1 MPDYSLPPCV
11 TLVFGRSGT
20 GKTTFAFLYLV
31 NALTEQPLNGN
42 PAACVFIFDWKL
54 EASQRLGVP
63 SVGTVAQ
70 CEAALAGRIVCF
82 NPHVMFQPE
91 EGKAPAEDRALR
103 WFAAWAFEVSR
114 RGPGK
119 KILYVDELRQFV
131 KSHSAQLPP
140 EIERVT
146 RQGRSENLELLSST
160 QYPKD
165 YARTIRES
173 VTEWVCFNIN
183 DPDEIDSVRPYFPGV
198 EAVADLKLGE
208 FISCNRESG
217 AEMRGKLF

>member
-11 TLVFGRSGT
+11 TLIFGRSGT
-20 GKTTFAFLYLV
+20 GKTTFAFRYLV
-31 NALTEQPLNGN
+31 NALTQQPLNDN

-54 EASQRLGVP
+54 EAANRLGVRP
-63 SVGTVAQ
+63 ASTFAD
-70 CEAALAGRIVCF
+70 CENALAGRIVCF
-82 NPHVMFQPE
+82 NPHILFRAE
-91 EGKAPAEDRALR
+91 EGMAPAEDRALR
-103 WFAAWAFEVSR
+103 WFAMWAFEVSR
-114 RGPGK
+114 RGPGR
-119 KILYVDELRQFV
+119 KIFYVDELRQFV

-173 VTEWVCFNIN
+173 VTEWVCFNIA
-183 DPDEIDSVRPYFPGV
+183 DPDELDSVRPYFPGV
-198 EAVADLKLGE
+198 DAVAGLPRGE
-208 FISCNRESG
+208 FISCNRETG
-217 AEMRGKLF
+217 AELRGKLF